1 MSRGALAL
9 DKLIE
14 FAPLLGTGVLVTVS
28 VAVLALVLAT
38 ALGALGAW
46 AKLSRRFTA
55 NALAQVYTTI
65 VRGVPDLVLILLIYF
80 GGQRL
85 LNIAG
90 QALGTDYIEI
100 SKFWAGV
107 ISIGF
112 IYGAYLTETFR
123 GAYMTVPKGQGE
135 AARAMGM
142 TPLATLWTVLLP
154 QIMRFALPGYGNVWM
169 VLVKSTAVVS
179 VIGLN
184 DLVGLADKAGKASRA
199 PFLFFVAV
207 ILVYLAITWI
217 SGLALKYADV
227 RANRGQTA

>member
-1 MSRGALAL
+1 M

-14 FAPLLGTGVLVTVS
+14 FAPLLGRGALVTIS

-46 AKLSRRFTA
+46 AKLSSKLAARA
-55 NALAQVYTTI
+55 IAQVYTTI

-85 LNIAG
+85 LNTVGHAMG
-90 QALGTDYIEI
+90 ADYLEI

-123 GAYMTVPKGQGE
+123 GAYMTVPRGQAE
-135 AARAMGM
+135 AAKAVGM
-142 TPLATLWTVLLP
+142 KSLPILWAVLLP
-154 QIMRFALPGYGNVWM
+154 QIMRFALPGYGNVWL

-207 ILVYLAITWI
+207 ILVYLAITWV
-217 SGLALKYADV
+217 SGLALKYADD
-227 RANRGQTA
+227 RANRGQMEGQEA

>member
-1 MSRGALAL
+1 M

-14 FAPLLGTGVLVTVS
+14 YAPLLGTGVLVTVG

-38 ALGALGAW
+38 ILGTLGAW
-46 AKLSRRFTA
+46 AKLSRNLIA
-55 NALAQVYTTI
+55 NLVAQIYTTI

-85 LNIAG
+85 LNNAVLMVAG
-90 QALGTDYIEI
+90 PDAGHVEI

-123 GAYMTVPKGQGE
+123 GAYLTVPKGQAE
-135 AARAMGM
+135 AAQSMGM
-142 TPLATLWTVLLP
+142 RRLPVLWTVLLP
-154 QIMRFALPGYGNVWM
+154 QIARFALPGYGNVWM

-207 ILVYLAITWI
+207 ILVYLAITWV
-217 SGLALKYADV
+217 SSLALKYADE
-227 RANRGQTA
+227 RANRGQIA